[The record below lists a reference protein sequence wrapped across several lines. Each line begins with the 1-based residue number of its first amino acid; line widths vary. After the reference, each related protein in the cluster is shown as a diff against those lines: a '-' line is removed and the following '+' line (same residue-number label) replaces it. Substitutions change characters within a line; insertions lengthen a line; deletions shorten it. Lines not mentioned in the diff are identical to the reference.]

1 MSSYSE
7 LIKNFE
13 RIRAYMREFYVYG
26 FKSRDDYSKKSARS
40 YDDERRRIE
49 SWLGDHMSFVRT
61 SEGKNVFI
69 SIDSRNIRHNPFY
82 NAWKAKSFTDGDVTL
97 HFILFDILH
106 EPSIKKTIA
115 EILEEIDTKYLA
127 GFESPMMF
135 DESTVRKKLKEYC
148 DPRIKLFGVEIPGLE
163 DVEPLFTQKDYHV
176 YDKYSDGDPFE
187 DEEYIRQFRVILEA
201 MRKGTQI
208 KFEMT
213 NRFGKPMFI
222 RCHPVRLEYSEKDDK
237 FRLVTAGW
245 RSVSTVNL
253 AKIRAC
259 VHYTGEKPLDNEVRE
274 KLYDIITLKVTDER
288 NALERVML
296 HFAHFEKQA
305 EKLDKNTYLLKIKY
319 AHDDEPE
326 MVIRI
331 LSFGPLVEVIGSEN
345 FKKLV
350 IEKLK
355 KQKSCGL
362 K

>member
-1 MSSYSE
+1 MIFSE
-7 LIKNFE
+7 LYSAYYNAIASIIAEVIEGEHSEKELQKVVAE
-13 RIRAYMREFYVYG
+13 RAFGESVLTIMPS
-26 FKSRDDYSKKSARS
+26 FKSEKWQLVHPDLTTALEHKPTMPLTTLQKQ
-40 YDDERRRIE
+40 
-49 SWLGDHMSFVRT
+49 WL
-61 SEGKNVFI
+61 
-69 SIDSRNIRHNPFY
+69 
-82 NAWKAKSFTDGDVTL
+82 KAITL
-97 HFILFDILH
+97 
-106 EPSIKKTIA
+106 
-115 EILEEIDTKYLA
+115 
-127 GFESPMMF
+127 
-135 DESTVRKKLKEYC
+135 
-148 DPRIKLFGVEIPGLE
+148 DPRMKLFGVEIPGLE
-163 DVEPLFTQKDYHV
+163 GVEPLFTQEDYHV

-253 AKIRAC
+253 AKMRAC
-259 VHYTGEKPLDNEVRE
+259 VHYTGEKPLDNEERE
-274 KLYDIITLKVTDER
+274 KQYDIIVLKVTDER

-355 KQKSCGL
+355 KQKNCGL